1 MNGDLKMNMVLNRN
15 KIKVLVAKPGL
26 DGHDRGARVLCR
38 FLRDSGYEVIYT
50 GLHKTAEEVANA
62 ALQEDVDVLGM
73 SFLSGAHESYV
84 PRILDILKKNGV
96 DLNDMVILVGGTI
109 PEEQFKKMIDLGVD
123 GVFIPGA
130 PMDEISDFIDL
141 KIKEKRDKSSDQHH
155 FVGTK
160 LIKAED
166 LV

>member
-1 MNGDLKMNMVLNRN
+1 
-15 KIKVLVAKPGL
+15 
-26 DGHDRGARVLCR
+26 
-38 FLRDSGYEVIYT
+38 
-50 GLHKTAEEVANA
+50 
-62 ALQEDVDVLGM
+62 
-73 SFLSGAHESYV
+73 
-84 PRILDILKKNGV
+84 
-96 DLNDMVILVGGTI
+96 MVILVGGTI

-141 KIKEKRDKSSDQHH
+141 KIKEKRDKSSDQHY